1 MTPFEENQHFP
12 ETFVRCLDFLIAVN
26 GDVRVSEEV
35 EQESLAAV
43 MKGDADY
50 GATGSRDDDLRV
62 RARVEGA
69 HGNNDGD
76 SNPTEPPRSR
86 RSAFA
91 VDRNGALL
99 TVDTASSSTQSFVH
113 PFDPNKP
120 YVSDL
125 DTDDV
130 SEGDVPFFLESPKM
144 AKFDNWVPDEESED
158 ETSEEESEEESE
170 GSKPASSSIR

>member
-1 MTPFEENQHFP
+1 MAHSTKAFDEDGIPRGDRAAPFARTAGGSADDANARMVAEFK
-12 ETFVRCLDFLIAVN
+12 
-26 GDVRVSEEV
+26 
-35 EQESLAAV
+35 AAV

-120 YVSDL
+120 
-125 DTDDV
+125 
-130 SEGDVPFFLESPKM
+130 PCR
-144 AKFDNWVPDEESED
+144 
-158 ETSEEESEEESE
+158 TST
-170 GSKPASSSIR
+170 RTT